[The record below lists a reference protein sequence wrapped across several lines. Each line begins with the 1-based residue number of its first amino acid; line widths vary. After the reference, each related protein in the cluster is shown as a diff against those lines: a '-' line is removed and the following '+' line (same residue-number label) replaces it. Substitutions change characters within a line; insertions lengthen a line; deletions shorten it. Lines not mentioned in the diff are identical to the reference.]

1 MWRTR
6 LPRQHPP
13 TALRVEY
20 FQAIRSLLARA
31 RQLVERELIPQ
42 LPIIFAES
50 RVRDHLD
57 AGGRSV
63 NEIMSKVSKELFDHP
78 LTLNVSGIAE
88 TMARKTADF
97 QKGQLDRQMKA
108 AFGVDV
114 FRIEPNLGKR
124 VENFVADN
132 VALITSVPNK
142 YLDEVEKSVT
152 RAVRSGSRPEELAAE
167 LERKFDLSENQ
178 ARTIAR
184 DQIGKFYGEV
194 NKARQENLGIPGYIW
209 RTARDERV
217 RAVHREREGE
227 SFEWSD
233 PPEGGHPGE
242 DYNCRCYAEPD
253 LTRLVESLD
262 EES

>member
-1 MWRTR
+1 MWRKR
-6 LPRQHPP
+6 LPRQHAP

-20 FQAIRSLLARA
+20 FKAIRSLLDRA

-42 LPIIFAES
+42 LPLIFAEA
-50 RVRDHLD
+50 RVRDRQD
-57 AGGRSV
+57 AGSKSV
-63 NEIMSKVSKELFDHP
+63 NEIMSRVSQGFFDHN
-78 LTLNVSGIAE
+78 LTLQVNGIAE
-88 TMARKTADF
+88 GVARKTAEF
-97 QKGQLDRQMKA
+97 QKVQMDRQMKA

-132 VALITSVPNK
+132 VSLITSIPNK

-152 RAVRSGSRPEELAAE
+152 RAVRSGGRPEELAAE
-167 LERKFDLSENQ
+167 LEKKYDISEGQ

-194 NKARQENLGIPGYIW
+194 NKARQENLGIEGYIW
-209 RTARDERV
+209 RTAQDENV
-217 RAVHREREGE
+217 RATHRVREGE
-227 SFEWSD
+227 KFEWSE

-253 LTRLVESLD
+253 LSRLVESLD